1 MGLGLGMIQKL
12 NFERSLLDLS
22 YFPRA
27 NDEIFKS
34 DQPVGIGSD
43 AVLPL

>member
-22 YFPRA
+22 YFLVQTMKYLKAISPS
-27 NDEIFKS
+27 E
-34 DQPVGIGSD
+34 
-43 AVLPL
+43 